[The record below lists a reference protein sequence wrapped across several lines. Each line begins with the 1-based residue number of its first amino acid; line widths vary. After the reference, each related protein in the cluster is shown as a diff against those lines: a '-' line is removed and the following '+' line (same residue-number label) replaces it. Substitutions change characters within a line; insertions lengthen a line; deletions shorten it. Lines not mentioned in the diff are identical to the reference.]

1 MITQPRVSS
10 TRSNPVDY
18 VLVRLSAFDA
28 KHDKRLLLV
37 LPLDASKHPVKRY
50 TYPLPHLHHHVVQNK
65 KPILKTLPFFAWK
78 SLVIVVPPLKVC
90 FIIPI
95 LQLFIGH
102 TVKKINVE
110 TDGTWT
116 RNFRRDK
123 AVLLPIELQPL
134 SVNKPDSV
142 YIDKTSSRSCT
153 YLSDFQQSTI
163 TCNSFTLTPVVLFD
177 AFWKVVCNHL

>member
-1 MITQPRVSS
+1 MVTQPLVSS

-18 VLVRLSAFDA
+18 VLLRLSPFDA
-28 KHDKRLLLV
+28 EHDKRLLLV
-37 LPLDASKHPVKRY
+37 LPSATSKHSVKRY
-50 TYPLPHLHHHVVQNK
+50 TYPLASLQHHVVQNK
-65 KPILKTLPFFAWK
+65 KSILKSLPFFVWK
-78 SLVIVVPPLKVC
+78 SLIIVVPPLKVC

-95 LQLFIGH
+95 LQLFTGH

-110 TDGTWT
+110 TDGTRT

-142 YIDKTSSRSCT
+142 YIDKTSNRSCT
-153 YLSDFQQSTI
+153 YLSDFERSTI
-163 TCNSFTLTPVVLFD
+163 TCNQ
-177 AFWKVVCNHL
+177 